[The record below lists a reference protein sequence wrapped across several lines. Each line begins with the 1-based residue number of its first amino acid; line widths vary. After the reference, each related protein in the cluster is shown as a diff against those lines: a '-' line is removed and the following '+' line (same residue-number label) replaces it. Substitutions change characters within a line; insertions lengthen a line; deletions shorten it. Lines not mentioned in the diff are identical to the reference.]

1 MIVVSAKT
9 ERNCTH
15 KNIVMNKLIR
25 FGFTLLYTHFAW
37 LYDLVATCVSF
48 GEWKTWGTTALQFIP
63 APRAIQP
70 KVLEIAHGP
79 GHLHFTLYKRGYH
92 PVGIDFSP
100 QMGQMARRRLR
111 QHQITPKLARA
122 SALRLPFANASFD
135 CLIATFP
142 TEFISAS
149 NTLNEARRVL
159 TPQGVFIIV
168 PSIALTGTDPFAT
181 LIHWLYAITGQ
192 QSGKVSP
199 QNEATELN
207 FAAKLAH
214 YGFDFAAHQVYTQ
227 HACVKVW
234 VLTAI

>member
-1 MIVVSAKT
+1 
-9 ERNCTH
+9 
-15 KNIVMNKLIR
+15 MNKLIR

-48 GEWKTWGTTALQFIP
+48 GEWKTWGATALQFIP
-63 APRAIQP
+63 THGALQP

-79 GHLHFTLYKRGYH
+79 GHLHLTLYKQAYL
-92 PVGIDFSP
+92 PVGIDFSS
-100 QMGQMARRRLR
+100 QMGQMAYERLR

-122 SALRLPFANASFD
+122 SALHLPFANASFD

-142 TEFISAS
+142 TEFISAP

-168 PSIALTGTDPFAT
+168 PSITLTGTGPWAT

-192 QSGKVSP
+192 KSGQTTP
-199 QNEATELN
+199 ENEATKLVAEQH
-207 FAAKLAH
+207 FAAKLGH

-227 HACVKVW
+227 QACVKIW
-234 VLTAI
+234 VLSAI